1 MTRLKQLLFE
11 EKGQTAAVEEYFAI
25 FPESNTHN
33 HPLGGQVFILLI
45 LRMLQFCTIQRFL
58 FWQVAKVR
66 ERIDPGV
73 VNKISELQR
82 IGVSSVAEVGRHLR
96 GSSKIE
102 LGGRRK
108 FTPRNKDVQNL
119 LYSEKNSK
127 RYAFDDQQN
136 LVKFCENFQKEHP
149 DDSLFIRV
157 SRLFTCI
164 ILWLTLSCVY

>member
-1 MTRLKQLLFE
+1 M
-11 EKGQTAAVEEYFAI
+11 
-25 FPESNTHN
+25 
-33 HPLGGQVFILLI
+33 
-45 LRMLQFCTIQRFL
+45 
-58 FWQVAKVR
+58 
-66 ERIDPGV
+66 
-73 VNKISELQR
+73 NKISELQR

-164 ILWLTLSCVY
+164 IL